1 MEVCG
6 IIRIVMKYLHLLRL
20 SHYTKNLFIFAP
32 LFFSGR
38 LFEQGL
44 LDNCVLGFFL
54 FSLCAS
60 SIYIINDLQD
70 APFDRLHLSKKKR
83 PLASGAVSR
92 GEALF
97 LFVLLGGGSL
107 LGAFLMHQ
115 QFFWVLLVYFSMNLL
130 YTFWLKKVSLIDII
144 VISAGFILRVAA
156 GGILTGIVV
165 SHWLFVMTFLL
176 SLFLALAK
184 RRDDLIIL
192 RDTGQQMRKSLH
204 GYNLEFISSALSILS
219 AVLIVSYIDYVTSAE
234 VMARFY
240 GKHAYVSLVFV
251 VTGLLRYL
259 QITLVESKSG
269 SPTRLLLNDRF
280 LQVTITLWM
289 AYFAGIIYLLK

>member
-1 MEVCG
+1 
-6 IIRIVMKYLHLLRL
+6 
-20 SHYTKNLFIFAP
+20 
-32 LFFSGR
+32 
-38 LFEQGL
+38 
-44 LDNCVLGFFL
+44 
-54 FSLCAS
+54 
-60 SIYIINDLQD
+60 
-70 APFDRLHLSKKKR
+70 
-83 PLASGAVSR
+83 
-92 GEALF
+92 
-97 LFVLLGGGSL
+97 
-107 LGAFLMHQ
+107 MHQ